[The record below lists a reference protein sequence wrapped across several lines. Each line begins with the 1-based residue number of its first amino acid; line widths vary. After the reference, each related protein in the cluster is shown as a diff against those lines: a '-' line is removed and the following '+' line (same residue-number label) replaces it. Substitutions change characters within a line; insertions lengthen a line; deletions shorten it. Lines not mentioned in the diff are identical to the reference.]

1 MDTALKIENLSASYE
16 GKKALEGVSLDI
28 PKNRI
33 TAVIGP
39 SGCGK
44 STFLRC
50 LNRFLEEEPGTQMS
64 GSVQLFGEDTAKIPL
79 ELLRR
84 KIGMVFQIPSP
95 FPFSI
100 YRNMTYAPRY
110 YGIHDRKKLDALVE
124 EKLKLAG
131 LYEEVKDDLN
141 RSAMKLSGGQ
151 QQRLCIARALT
162 VEPDVLLL
170 DEPCSALDVRS
181 SAVIEELLTELKQRY
196 TIVVVTHNIPQ
207 ARRIADHAVF
217 LYNGRMIESGDAA
230 KVLREP
236 SCTETKEFLSGI
248 FG

>member
-50 LNRFLEEEPGTQMS
+50 LNRFLEEEPG
-64 GSVQLFGEDTAKIPL
+64 PL

-110 YGIHDRKKLDALVE
+110 YGIHVRKKLDALVE

-162 VEPDVLLL
+162 VEPDVLTS
-170 DEPCSALDVRS
+170 PVPPSTSGAL
-181 SAVIEELLTELKQRY
+181 
-196 TIVVVTHNIPQ
+196 P
-207 ARRIADHAVF
+207 
-217 LYNGRMIESGDAA
+217 
-230 KVLREP
+230 
-236 SCTETKEFLSGI
+236 
-248 FG
+248 

>member
-16 GKKALEGVSLDI
+16 GKRALEGVSLDI

-50 LNRFLEEEPGTQMS
+50 LNRFLEEEPGAQMS

-170 DEPCSALDVRS
+170 DEPW
-181 SAVIEELLTELKQRY
+181 TELKQRY